1 MMRAFTRC
9 GALML
14 AVLIAGCDNPTVPPD
29 GSDESALSVQTTAGM
44 PVYEFTAEA
53 ALVPGASSK
62 ITRNDSGVTTTFH
75 ATGLE
80 RGHAY
85 SLWLVVFN
93 VPGACDAP
101 CDEPDVVPGT
111 DAEVDLMAVVGN
123 IAGQSGKATFSGR
136 RSVGDNSGSLFVQF
150 GAPAPGLTDVY
161 GAELHLV
168 LRDHGPAIPGQIPHQ
183 IMSYEGG
190 CTPGSSFGLGNG
202 SYECEDIQF
211 SVHMP

>member
-1 MMRAFTRC
+1 MRAFTRC

-14 AVLIAGCDNPTVPPD
+14 AVFIGGCDNPTVPPD
-29 GSDESALSVQTTAGM
+29 VSDEISLSVQTTAGV

-62 ITRNDSGVTTTFH
+62 ITRNGHGATTTFH
-75 ATGLE
+75 TSGLE
-80 RGHAY
+80 HGHAY

-93 VPGACDAP
+93 VPGECSGP

-111 DAEVDLMAVVGN
+111 DAMVDLLAVSGHVVG
-123 IAGQSGKATFSGR
+123 GSGKATFSGR

-150 GAPAPGLTDVY
+150 GAPAPGLIYPY

-168 LRDHGPAIPGQIPHQ
+168 LRDHGPAIPGQIPNQ

-190 CTPGSSFGLGNG
+190 CTPESSFGLGDG
-202 SYECEDIQF
+202 DYMCEDIQF